1 MAFRC
6 AGRGAKQKP
15 SEFVLLPETA
25 RFPSL
30 PPLILA
36 PFSREGGGQDKESSC
51 RTVKVLASAAQR
63 AHRRRTAVHFFSLL
77 RFAARFQQRKRR
89 RRNESLTVLDFFFF
103 FFDLDLLPLPLSLS
117 IYKETKKEG
126 KSFSLSLSLSLPLKP
141 FQLVLLPRVRGV
153 DV

>member
-36 PFSREGGGQDKESSC
+36 PFSREGRGDKIRSQLPYRKSSGIC
-51 RTVKVLASAAQR
+51 CTACSRTTN
-63 AHRRRTAVHFFSLL
+63 RRPFFFLL
-77 RFAARFQQRKRR
+77 RIRS
-89 RRNESLTVLDFFFF
+89 EVST
-103 FFDLDLLPLPLSLS
+103 
-117 IYKETKKEG
+117 KEEKKE
-126 KSFSLSLSLSLPLKP
+126 K
-141 FQLVLLPRVRGV
+141 
-153 DV
+153 

>member
-63 AHRRRTAVHFFSLL
+63 AHR
-77 RFAARFQQRKRR
+77 
-89 RRNESLTVLDFFFF
+89 
-103 FFDLDLLPLPLSLS
+103 
-117 IYKETKKEG
+117 
-126 KSFSLSLSLSLPLKP
+126 
-141 FQLVLLPRVRGV
+141 
-153 DV
+153 